1 MVRELVGLKIDVGLN
16 GVTGHAKYPDFNKIS
31 SATRKGMDWAKY
43 IDVHGSGM
51 HYDKTCG
58 HQDEGGTPYG
68 HQCCC
73 ICVPADFAAEA
84 LMLFP
89 GVVSPCSEGEFTVF
103 HDTKAHAHEPDEH
116 IDTDALNGL
125 AARRSL
131 MVSVARTA
139 LDNDAI
145 AALDIKIAKALDPLD
160 ATESGVKANTKK
172 TWAQV
177 SASKGMVLK
186 KAVII

>member
-1 MVRELVGLKIDVGLN
+1 MRELIGLRLDVGLHE
-16 GVTGHAKYPDFNKIS
+16 GSGHAKYPDFNRIS

-51 HYDKTCG
+51 HYDKACG
-58 HQDEGGTPYG
+58 HQDEGVTPYG

-84 LMLFP
+84 LVLFP
-89 GVVSPCSEGEFTVF
+89 DTVFPCSDTEFEIF

-116 IDTDALNGL
+116 VDTDTLNGL
-125 AARRSL
+125 VARRSL
-131 MVSVARTA
+131 MVSVAKSLDDNAAIDA
-139 LDNDAI
+139 LDV
-145 AALDIKIAKALDPLD
+145 KIVKALDPSD
-160 ATESGVKANTKK
+160 DTEPGVKANTKK

-177 SASKGMVLK
+177 SASQGMTLK
-186 KAVII
+186 KVVTV

>member
-1 MVRELVGLKIDVGLN
+1 MRELVGIKIDVGLN
-16 GVTGHAKYPDFNKIS
+16 EVTGHAKYPDFNRIS
-31 SATRKGMDWAKY
+31 SATRKGMDWSKY

-58 HQDEGGTPYG
+58 HQDEGDTPHG

-73 ICVPADFAAEA
+73 ICVPEDFANEA
-84 LMLFP
+84 LALFP
-89 GVVSPCSEGEFTVF
+89 TVVSPCSDVEFATF

-116 IDTDALNGL
+116 IDSDVLSGL

-131 MVSVARTA
+131 MLSLGQDITA
-139 LDNDAI
+139 LDA
-145 AALDIKIAKALDPLD
+145 KILKALDPAD
-160 ATESGVKANTKK
+160 ETETGVKANSNK

-177 SASKGMVLK
+177 SANKGITVK
-186 KAVII
+186 KAAV

>member
-1 MVRELVGLKIDVGLN
+1 MRELVGLKIDVGLN
-16 GVTGHAKYPDFNKIS
+16 DSTGHAKYPDFNRIS
-31 SATRKGMDWAKY
+31 SATRKGMDWSKY

-58 HQDEGGTPYG
+58 HQDEGDTPHG

-84 LMLFP
+84 LSMFP
-89 GVVSPCSEGEFTVF
+89 DVVSPCSDAEFATF
-103 HDTKAHAHEPDEH
+103 HDTKAHAHEPFENVDA
-116 IDTDALNGL
+116 DALNGL

-131 MVSVARTA
+131 MLSLGQDITT
-139 LDNDAI
+139 LDA
-145 AALDIKIAKALDPLD
+145 KIAKALDPAD
-160 ATESGVKANTKK
+160 DTEPGVKTNKSK

-177 SASKGMVLK
+177 SANKGITLK
-186 KAVII
+186 TVAV

>member
-16 GVTGHAKYPDFNKIS
+16 DVTGHAKYPDFNRVS
-31 SATRKGMDWAKY
+31 SATRKGMDWSKY

-58 HQDEGGTPYG
+58 HQEEGDTPYG

-84 LMLFP
+84 LALFP
-89 GVVSPCSEGEFTVF
+89 KTVSPCSDTEFETF
-103 HDTKAHAHEPDEH
+103 YDTKAHAHEAAENVN
-116 IDTDALNGL
+116 TDALQAL
-125 AARRSL
+125 AAQRSL
-131 MVSVARTA
+131 MLSTGQDINA
-139 LDNDAI
+139 LDA
-145 AALDIKIAKALDPLD
+145 KIVKALDPED
-160 ATESGVKANTKK
+160 DTESGVKANKKK

-177 SASKGMVLK
+177 SANMGVTLK
-186 KAVII
+186 KVATV